1 MRNDMHVRVSGQ
13 GPTLLFVHGLG
24 CSGAFWA
31 DVVVR
36 FEGSFT
42 CVAVD
47 LQGFGESPAL
57 GDSMSIA
64 DWASRLEGLLDG
76 LAAGPAVVIGHS
88 LGGMVTQELALAA
101 PYAVRGVGLCNT
113 IPRATEQVRQI
124 DQSLLDIVHKDGS
137 AVLAEMMAAGL
148 FGPVTHEG
156 TARARARFLED
167 CSGTDPRS
175 LELGLRAIMAF
186 DALDRLGGVQ
196 IPALVVTGEFEG
208 NMADQEVLA
217 AALPDATLVVM
228 AGTGHMAPAED
239 PATFAEALHMF
250 VAGLG

>member
-1 MRNDMHVRVSGQ
+1 MSDMHLSVSGR

-31 DVVVR
+31 DVVAR
-36 FEGSFT
+36 FEDAWT

-47 LQGFGESPAL
+47 LQGFGASPPL
-57 GDSMSIA
+57 PDSISIA
-64 DWASRLEGLLDG
+64 DWASRLQGLLDE
-76 LAAGPAVVIGHS
+76 LAPGPAVVVGHS
-88 LGGMVTQELALAA
+88 LGGMVTQELVLAA
-101 PYAVRGVGLCNT
+101 PEAVRGVALCNT
-113 IPRATEQVRQI
+113 IPRATEHVRQF
-124 DQSLLDIVHKDGS
+124 DQALYDIVHEKGS
-137 AVLAEMMAAGL
+137 AVLAETMSGGL

-156 TARARARFLED
+156 TDRARARFLED
-167 CSGTDPRS
+167 CAGTDPRS

-186 DALDRLGGVQ
+186 DAQDRLGGVQ
-196 IPALVVTGEFEG
+196 APALVVTGEFEG

-250 VAGLG
+250 LARLG

>member
-1 MRNDMHVRVSGQ
+1 MHVTLAGR

-31 DVVVR
+31 DVVPR
-36 FEGSFT
+36 FEDSWT

-47 LQGFGESPAL
+47 LQGFGASPPL

-64 DWASRLEGLLDG
+64 EWASRLEVLLG
-76 LAAGPAVVIGHS
+76 ELAAGPAVVVGHS
-88 LGGMVTQELALAA
+88 LGGMVTQELVLAA
-101 PYAVRGVGLCNT
+101 PGAVRGVALCNT
-113 IPRATEQVRQI
+113 IPRATEHVRQI
-124 DQSLLDIVHKDGS
+124 DQSLFDIVHQDGS
-137 AVLAEMMAAGL
+137 AVLAQMMAPGL

-167 CSGTDPRS
+167 CAGTDPRS
-175 LELGLRAIMAF
+175 LELGLKAIMSF
-186 DALDRLGGVQ
+186 DAQDRLGRVQ
-196 IPALVVTGEFEG
+196 APALVVTGEHEG
-208 NMADQEVLA
+208 NLADQEVLA

-250 VAGLG
+250 LARLG